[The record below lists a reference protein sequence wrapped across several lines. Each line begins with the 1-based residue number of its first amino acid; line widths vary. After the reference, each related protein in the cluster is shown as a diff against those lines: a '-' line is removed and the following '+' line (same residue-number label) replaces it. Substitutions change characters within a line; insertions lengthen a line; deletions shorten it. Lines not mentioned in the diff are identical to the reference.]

1 MSASRPAVAITGI
14 GAVSP
19 FGVGRLRFWN
29 AILAGESGVTA
40 FEGVD
45 ERHWTSRVAARVD
58 EDAIALAEASLN
70 GQYLGADGR
79 ADPKR
84 YAKVSRIAVLAARE
98 ALEDSGLGPVHDIG
112 VVVGSGAGGIDVA
125 ERQYGDFY
133 SG

>member
-19 FGVGRLRFWN
+19 FGVGRTRFWN

-40 FEGVD
+40 FDGVD
-45 ERHWTSRVAARVD
+45 ERHWTSRVAARVG

-84 YAKVSRIAVLAARE
+84 YAKVSRIAVTTRAVPKVRFCSAG
-98 ALEDSGLGPVHDIG
+98 ACWWPNQSGVQLP
-112 VVVGSGAGGIDVA
+112 S
-125 ERQYGDFY
+125 EF
-133 SG
+133 